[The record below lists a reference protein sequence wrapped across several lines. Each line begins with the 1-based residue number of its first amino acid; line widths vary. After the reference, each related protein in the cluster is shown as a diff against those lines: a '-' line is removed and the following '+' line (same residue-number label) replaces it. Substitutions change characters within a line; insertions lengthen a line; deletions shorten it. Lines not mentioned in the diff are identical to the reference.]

1 MFARQGLMVVAYDA
15 QIVSCNNGRP
25 ITYEVRVCLPFRA
38 QWVVTRRYT
47 DFERLRRALGS
58 RSLQCELPPK
68 ALLLWLRPRLRDRRH
83 EALARFLA
91 EVMSSFP
98 YQENDELARFLG
110 VSIPQPSGLDVVN
123 DELEVLIERSTERL
137 PRRPGRSNLLEVAA
151 QEAAWSAQI
160 EQWMERLARRRR
172 RRYLALL
179 EVAAPEAAWSAE
191 LQAQMQLEQ
200 PCCTVCLEDFQEKKP
215 IRHLPCGHAFHT
227 SCVDVWL
234 QCKAHCPV
242 CRRGLRLLS

>member
-1 MFARQGLMVVAYDA
+1 MVVACDA
-15 QIVSCNNGRP
+15 QMVSCNNGWP
-25 ITYEVRVCLPFRA
+25 ITYEVCVRLPFGV

-68 ALLLWLRPRLRDRRH
+68 ALLVWLRPRLRDRRH

-200 PCCTVCLEDFQEKKP
+200 LVVQCAWKISKRKNQFGICLAATLSIPPASMCGFNAKLTVQYAGAACDFYHELEN
-215 IRHLPCGHAFHT
+215 
-227 SCVDVWL
+227 
-234 QCKAHCPV
+234 
-242 CRRGLRLLS
+242 